1 MLKAE
6 DGFVPDA
13 NKQVKYVSLLATSP
27 PKKLLGNACGTNIQ
41 IWNLNDMQ
49 QGAHYLTVGSRSVKT
64 NLVDEDYPE
73 GVSKLIITPAKVCV
87 ALGNVI
93 RFYSFDLKVK
103 T

>member
-1 MLKAE
+1 M
-6 DGFVPDA
+6 
-13 NKQVKYVSLLATSP
+13 
-27 PKKLLGNACGTNIQ
+27 
-41 IWNLNDMQ
+41 
-49 QGAHYLTVGSRSVKT
+49 TVGSRSVKT